1 MAQRVAIVTGA
12 SSGVGRA
19 VALRLVGQGW
29 EIALVA
35 RRREAL
41 EEVISGEGGAL
52 RPRMHA
58 YACDVADAAAVG
70 TVVADL
76 FRRFGGI
83 HALVNSAGTN
93 IPRRAL
99 DVLSLED

>member
-29 EIALVA
+29 DVALVA

-41 EEVISGEGGAL
+41 EEIIAGEGAAL
-52 RPRMHA
+52 RQRMHA
-58 YACDVADAAAVG
+58 YACDVADAGAVAD
-70 TVVADL
+70 VVADL
-76 FRRFGGI
+76 FRRFGGV
-83 HALVNSAGTN
+83 HVLVNSAGTN
-93 IPRRAL
+93 IQRRAL
-99 DVLSLED
+99 DLL